1 MAKHNI
7 LLGFE
12 VGSGAE
18 VRIPLHH
25 MIVTGTTQMSGK
37 TTTLQALI
45 SRSERTAIAFRTKRG
60 EADFADAH
68 QHAPYFRERADWQ
81 YVQSILEATMRERLK
96 FERSWIIRATKNAD
110 TLREVRDNVINEL
123 RTARGI
129 SEGVYTNLKAYLDI
143 VIPQIEKIRFADKV
157 WLQPGLNVMDLE
169 GMTEEVQA
177 LVIAST
183 LESIHQNAKGV
194 ISIVPEA
201 WKFVPQGRKAPVQV
215 VIEKLAREGAVL
227 GNYVWLDSQDITG
240 VDKPTLKNFDI
251 WLLGR
256 QREVNEV
263 KRAISQIPLPKKS
276 KPAPE
281 DVAQL
286 PLGHFIACFGDSVK
300 ITYVQ
305 PAWLPAELAIQVA
318 RGEMP
323 IDHAGQYEPKP
334 KKRIIL
340 EPKSNFQPPVTKP
353 ERPKAMSFDQQLA
366 DEIKRA
372 NAFADEMKKAMKKLG
387 GIVDEKWNDEELI
400 AQFRETIS
408 ATVNAGR
415 PDPHGKDSPSIN
427 DSRYQKVQAGPMRI
441 EAIEREVSI
450 TFSQEQR
457 EFKTTGPKGMIMFA
471 LVHDLK
477 NEPSGES
484 EISEAMRER
493 GWDYPHNTLA
503 PELGKLTKDGDL
515 IKEGATRGVRYRVPG
530 KLRITIDG
538 QKVR

>member
-1 MAKHNI
+1 MARNI

-60 EADFADAH
+60 EADFAQAH

-96 FERSWIIRATKNAD
+96 FERSWIIRATKNAS
-110 TLREVRDNVINEL
+110 TLREVRDNVEREL

-143 VIPQIEKIRFADKV
+143 VIPQIERIRFASAV
-157 WLQPGLNVMDLE
+157 FLEPGLNVMDLE

-183 LESIHQNAKGV
+183 LENIHQNAKGV

-263 KRAISQIPLPKKS
+263 KRAISQIPLPKKA

-286 PLGHFIACFGDSVK
+286 PLGHFIACYGDSVK

-305 PAWLPAELAIQVA
+305 PAWLAPELARDVA
-318 RGEMP
+318 MGTLDVGTIAEC
-323 IDHAGQYEPKP
+323 EPKP

-340 EPKSNFQPPVTKP
+340 EPKSNFQPPPTKP
-353 ERPKAMSFDQQLA
+353 ERPKAMSFDEQLA
-366 DEIKRA
+366 EAHKRA
-372 NAFADEMKKAMKKLG
+372 DTLRNEIELQMKRLG
-387 GIVDEKWNDEELI
+387 GVVDKEWDDETLIV
-400 AQFRETIS
+400 QFRETVS
-408 ATVNAGR
+408 ATLNAGR
-415 PDPHGKDSPSIN
+415 STAAPATGN
-427 DSRYQKVQAGPMRI
+427 GKVQAGPMHI

-450 TFSQEQR
+450 TFSQEER
-457 EFKTTGPKGMIMFA
+457 TFKTTGPKGMIMFA

-477 NEPSGES
+477 NQPSGES
-484 EISEAMRER
+484 EISAAMTER
-493 GWDYPHNTLA
+493 GWIYPHNTLA
-503 PELGKLTKDGDL
+503 PELAKLARDGDL

-530 KLRITIDG
+530 KLRLTIDG
-538 QKVR
+538 KKVG

>member
-1 MAKHNI
+1 MARNI

-60 EADFADAH
+60 EADFAQAH

-96 FERSWIIRATKNAD
+96 FERSWIIRATKNAS
-110 TLREVRDNVINEL
+110 TLREVRDNVEREL

-143 VIPQIEKIRFADKV
+143 VIPQIERIRFGAV
-157 WLQPGLNVMDLE
+157 FLEPGLNVMDLE

-183 LESIHQNAKGV
+183 LENIHQNAKGV

-263 KRAISQIPLPKKS
+263 KRAISQIPLPKKA

-286 PLGHFIACFGDSVK
+286 PLGHFVACYGDSVK
-300 ITYVQ
+300 IVYVQ
-305 PAWLPAELAIQVA
+305 PAWLAAELAAQVA

-323 IDHAGQYEPKP
+323 IDHATQYEPKQ
-334 KKRIIL
+334 KRIIL
-340 EPKSNFQPPVTKP
+340 EPKSNFQPPATKP
-353 ERPKAMSFDQQLA
+353 ERPKTMSFDEQLA
-366 DEIKRA
+366 AAHREADALR
-372 NAFADEMKKAMKKLG
+372 DEMKKAMKKLG
-387 GIVDEKWNDEELI
+387 GVVDEKWNDEELI

-415 PDPHGKDSPSIN
+415 QTAPATTGN
-427 DSRYQKVQAGPMRI
+427 GKVQAGPI
-441 EAIEREVSI
+441 SIDAIEREVSI
-450 TFSQEQR
+450 TFSQEER
-457 EFKTTGPKGMIMFA
+457 VFKTTGPKGMIMFA

-477 NEPSGES
+477 NDPSGES
-484 EISEAMRER
+484 EISAAMTER
-493 GWDYPHNTLA
+493 GWIYPHNTLA
-503 PELGKLTKDGDL
+503 PELAKLARDGDL

-530 KLRITIDG
+530 KLRLTIDG

>member
-7 LLGFE
+7 LLGYE

-18 VRIPLHH
+18 VKIPLHH

-45 SRSERTAIAFRTKRG
+45 SRSDRTAIAFRTKRG
-60 EADFADAH
+60 EADFSDAEPH
-68 QHAPYFRERADWQ
+68 PPYFRERADWQ
-81 YVQSILEATMRERLK
+81 YVQSLLEATMRERLK
-96 FERSWIIRATKNAD
+96 FERSWIIRATKNAT
-110 TLREVRDNVINEL
+110 TLKEVRDNVEREL

-143 VIPQIEKIRFADKV
+143 VIPQIERIQFAPKV
-157 WLQPGLNVMDLE
+157 HLKTGLNVMDLE
-169 GMTEEVQA
+169 GLSEEVQG
-177 LVIAST
+177 LIIAST
-183 LESIHQNAKGV
+183 LEYIHQKAKGV

-215 VIEKLAREGAVL
+215 VIEKLAREGAVI

-263 KRAISQIPLPKKS
+263 QRAISQIPLPKKA

-286 PLGHFIACFGDSVK
+286 PLGRFIACYGDSVK

-305 PAWLPAELAIQVA
+305 PAWLAPELARDVA
-318 RGEMP
+318 MGVLDVGTIGEC
-323 IDHAGQYEPKP
+323 EPKP
-334 KKRIIL
+334 KKIIL
-340 EPKSNFQPPVTKP
+340 EPKSNFQPPQP
-353 ERPKAMSFDQQLA
+353 ERPKAMSFDEQLA
-366 DEIKRA
+366 QANQRA
-372 NAFADEMKKAMKKLG
+372 ERF
-387 GIVDEKWNDEELI
+387 
-400 AQFRETIS
+400 
-408 ATVNAGR
+408 ATVI
-415 PDPHGKDSPSIN
+415 KDTMHRLGTPPEDNWSDDVLIESFMAAITKATASPTPAVGN
-427 DSRYQKVQAGPMRI
+427 GATGKVQAGPVSI
-441 EAIEREVSI
+441 DAIVREVAI
-450 TFSQEQR
+450 TFSQEER
-457 EFKTTGPKGMIMFA
+457 AFKTTGPKGMIMFA

-477 NEPSGES
+477 NVPSGES
-484 EISEAMRER
+484 EISAAMVER
-493 GWDYPHNTLA
+493 GWSYPHNTLA
-503 PELGKLTKDGDL
+503 PELAKLARDGDL

-530 KLRITIDG
+530 KLKITIDG
-538 QKVR
+538 EKVG

>member
-1 MAKHNI
+1 MARNI

-60 EADFADAH
+60 EADFSEAH

-263 KRAISQIPLPKKS
+263 KRAISQIPLPKKA

-286 PLGHFIACFGDSVK
+286 PLGHFVACYGDSVK
-300 ITYVQ
+300 IVYVQ
-305 PAWLPAELAIQVA
+305 PAWLAAELARDVA
-318 RGEMP
+318 MGTMDVTTIADCQP
-323 IDHAGQYEPKP
+323 EPKLL
-334 KKRIIL
+334 II
-340 EPKSNFQPPVTKP
+340 EDEGKNSPFQDDVEALRKQQP
-353 ERPKAMSFDQQLA
+353 ERPKTMSFDEQLA
-366 DEIKRA
+366 AAHREADALRAEIKS
-372 NAFADEMKKAMKKLG
+372 AMKKLG
-387 GIVDEKWNDEELI
+387 GIVDDKWDDEVLI
-400 AQFRETIS
+400 TQFRETIS

-415 PDPHGKDSPSIN
+415 QTAPATGN
-427 DSRYQKVQAGPMRI
+427 GKVQAGPMHI
-441 EAIEREVSI
+441 DAIEREVSI
-450 TFSQEQR
+450 TFSQEER
-457 EFKTTGPKGMIMFA
+457 TFKTTGPKGMIMFA

-477 NEPSGES
+477 NDPSGES
-484 EISEAMRER
+484 EISAAMVER
-493 GWDYPHNTLA
+493 GWTYPHNTLA
-503 PELGKLTKDGDL
+503 PELAKLARDGDL

-530 KLRITIDG
+530 KLRLTIDG
-538 QKVR
+538 KKITP

>member
-1 MAKHNI
+1 MAKHSI

-60 EADFADAH
+60 EADFAEAH

-96 FERSWIIRATKNAD
+96 FERSWIIRATKNAS
-110 TLREVRDNVINEL
+110 TLREVRENVIREL

-143 VIPQIEKIRFADKV
+143 VIPQIEKIHFAEGV
-157 WLQPGLNVMDLE
+157 WLQPGLNIMDLE
-169 GMTEEVQA
+169 GMSEEVQA

-183 LESIHQNAKGV
+183 LESIHQHGKGV

-263 KRAISQIPLPKKS
+263 KRAISQIPLPKKA

-286 PLGHFIACFGDSVK
+286 PLGHFVACYGDSVK
-300 ITYVQ
+300 IVYVQ
-305 PAWLPAELAIQVA
+305 PAWLTPQLARDVA
-318 RGEMP
+318 MGMRDPLQDYSE
-323 IDHAGQYEPKP
+323 P
-334 KKRIIL
+334 KKRIIF
-340 EPKSNFQPPVTKP
+340 EPKSNFQPPATKP
-353 ERPKAMSFDQQLA
+353 ERPKAMSFDEQLA
-366 DEIKRA
+366 QANQRA
-372 NAFADEMKKAMKKLG
+372 ERF
-387 GIVDEKWNDEELI
+387 
-400 AQFRETIS
+400 
-408 ATVNAGR
+408 ATVIKDVMHRLGVPPEENCNDDVLIESFIAAITEATSR
-415 PDPHGKDSPSIN
+415 PPAAATSGN
-427 DSRYQKVQAGPMRI
+427 GKVQAGPMRI
-441 EAIEREVSI
+441 EAIEREVAI
-450 TFSQEQR
+450 TFSQEER
-457 EFKTTGPKGMIMFA
+457 TFKTTGPKGMIMFA

-477 NEPSGES
+477 NDPSGES
-484 EISEAMRER
+484 EISAAMVER
-493 GWDYPHNTLA
+493 GWTYPHNTLA
-503 PELGKLTKDGDL
+503 PELAKLARDGDL

-530 KLRITIDG
+530 KLRLSIDG
-538 QKVR
+538 KKVG

>member
-1 MAKHNI
+1 MARNI

-60 EADFADAH
+60 EADFAEAH

-263 KRAISQIPLPKKS
+263 KRAISQIPLPKKA

-286 PLGHFIACFGDSVK
+286 PLGHFVACYGDSVK
-300 ITYVQ
+300 IVYVQ
-305 PAWLPAELAIQVA
+305 PAWLAAELARDVA
-318 RGEMP
+318 MGTMDVATIADCQP
-323 IDHAGQYEPKP
+323 EPKLL
-334 KKRIIL
+334 II
-340 EPKSNFQPPVTKP
+340 EDEGKNSPFQDDVEALRKQQP
-353 ERPKAMSFDQQLA
+353 ERPKTMSFDEQLA
-366 DEIKRA
+366 AAHREADALRAEIKS
-372 NAFADEMKKAMKKLG
+372 AMKKLG
-387 GIVDEKWNDEELI
+387 GIVDDKWDDEVLI
-400 AQFRETIS
+400 TQFRETIS

-415 PDPHGKDSPSIN
+415 QTAPATGN
-427 DSRYQKVQAGPMRI
+427 GKVQAGPMHI
-441 EAIEREVSI
+441 DAIEREVSI
-450 TFSQEQR
+450 TFSQEER
-457 EFKTTGPKGMIMFA
+457 TFKTTGPKGMIMFA

-477 NEPSGES
+477 NDPSGES
-484 EISEAMRER
+484 EISAAMVER
-493 GWDYPHNTLA
+493 GWTYPHNTLA
-503 PELGKLTKDGDL
+503 PELAKLARDGDL

-530 KLRITIDG
+530 KLRLTIDG
-538 QKVR
+538 KKITP

>member
-1 MAKHNI
+1 MSKARTI

-60 EADFADAH
+60 EADFAEAH
-68 QHAPYFRERADWQ
+68 QHAPFFRERADWQ
-81 YVQSILEATMRERLK
+81 YVQSLLEATMRERLK

-110 TLREVRDNVINEL
+110 TLKEVRENVIHEL

-143 VIPQIEKIRFADKV
+143 VIPQIERIRFAEKV

-169 GMTEEVQA
+169 GMSEEVQA

-201 WKFVPQGRKAPVQV
+201 WKFVPQGRKAPVQI

-263 KRAISQIPLPKKS
+263 KRAISQIPLPKKA

-286 PLGHFIACFGDSVK
+286 PLGHFICCFGDSVK
-300 ITYVQ
+300 IVYVQ
-305 PAWLPAELAIQVA
+305 PAWVPPELAAQVA

-323 IDHAGQYEPKP
+323 IDHAAQYQPKQ
-334 KKRIIL
+334 KRIIL
-340 EPKSNFQPPVTKP
+340 EPKSNFQPPATKT

-366 DEIKRA
+366 DATTRTEKFIT
-372 NAFADEMKKAMKKLG
+372 EMKNAMKKLG
-387 GIVDEKWNDEELI
+387 GVVDEKWDDEELI
-400 AQFRETIS
+400 VQFRETIS

-415 PDPHGKDSPSIN
+415 KMPVAAPSGN
-427 DSRYQKVQAGPMRI
+427 GKVQIGPVNI
-441 EAIEREVSI
+441 NAVEREVSI
-450 TFSQEQR
+450 TFSQETR
-457 EFKTTGPKGMIMFA
+457 EFQTTGPRGMIMFTV
-471 LVHDLK
+471 LGDLK
-477 NEPSGES
+477 TGGTEA
-484 EISEAMRER
+484 EISSAMHER
-493 GWDYPHNTLA
+493 GWNYGHSTMA
-503 PELGKLTKDGDL
+503 PELAKLVKSGDL
-515 IKEGATRGVRYRVPG
+515 IAEGERPKKYRVPG
-530 KLRITIDG
+530 KLKITIDG
-538 QKVR
+538 KKV

>member
-1 MAKHNI
+1 MARNI

-37 TTTLQALI
+37 TMTLQALI

-60 EADFADAH
+60 EADFAEAH

-263 KRAISQIPLPKKS
+263 KRAISQIPLPKKA

-286 PLGHFIACFGDSVK
+286 PLGHFVACYGDSVK
-300 ITYVQ
+300 IVYVQ
-305 PAWLPAELAIQVA
+305 PAWLAAELARDVA
-318 RGEMP
+318 MGTMDVATIADCQP
-323 IDHAGQYEPKP
+323 EPKLL
-334 KKRIIL
+334 II
-340 EPKSNFQPPVTKP
+340 EDEGKNSPFQDDVEALRKQQP
-353 ERPKAMSFDQQLA
+353 ERPKTMSFDEQLA
-366 DEIKRA
+366 AAHREADALRAEIKS
-372 NAFADEMKKAMKKLG
+372 AMKKLG
-387 GIVDEKWNDEELI
+387 GIVDDKWDDEVLI
-400 AQFRETIS
+400 TQFRETIS

-415 PDPHGKDSPSIN
+415 QTAPATGN
-427 DSRYQKVQAGPMRI
+427 GKVQAGPMHI
-441 EAIEREVSI
+441 DAIEREVSI
-450 TFSQEQR
+450 TFSQEER
-457 EFKTTGPKGMIMFA
+457 TFKTTGPKGMIMFA

-477 NEPSGES
+477 NDPSGES
-484 EISEAMRER
+484 EISAAMVER
-493 GWDYPHNTLA
+493 GWTYPHNTLA
-503 PELGKLTKDGDL
+503 PELAKLARDGDL

-530 KLRITIDG
+530 KLRLTIDG
-538 QKVR
+538 KKITP